1 MAARTNVPISKLT
14 ANGSVTNPAGT
25 TVDPTNGHVI
35 SGARF
40 RKLLIRITNT
50 NGTNRTCTIK
60 AGAYPPAES
69 AGLGDLVV
77 TVPATTGDLLIGPL
91 ESARFS
97 QANGD
102 INIDLGASI
111 AGIIAAIALP
121 DTF

>member
-1 MAARTNVPISKLT
+1 MARTAVPLT
-14 ANGSVTNPAGT
+14 ALVANGSIANPAGT
-25 TVDPTNGHVI
+25 AVDPTNGHVI
-35 SGARF
+35 SGARM
-40 RKLLIRITNT
+40 RKFFVRVTNT

-77 TVPATTGDLLIGPL
+77 TVPATTGDVLIGPL

-102 INIDLGASI
+102 IWVDLGASI
-111 AGIIAAIALP
+111 AGIIAAFQLSP
-121 DTF
+121 V